1 MIKTAEVSALMQ
13 AVASAMKA
21 YVPALIE
28 PLIGRLKALEESKP
42 EPITHAAVYETASSV
57 TLAEIKALHPLFEE
71 KYGTRLKALEDR
83 PVPTNGTDGT
93 SVPIEDVQRMV
104 EEAVAKRMADIR
116 MPKDGEPGRDGAH
129 LEILP
134 AISQDKSYPRG
145 TYAKHAGGLWRSFEA
160 TDGMRGWECI
170 VDGVADVK
178 LEAIEREFTVTTR
191 RSSGAEEV
199 KTISLPVMLYRGV
212 YKEGQEYLGGDT
224 VTWGGSLWHCDS
236 NTADKPGEL
245 GSKGWTLAA
254 KRGRDGKDGVNG
266 KDYTKAVA
274 L

>member
-1 MIKTAEVSALMQ
+1 MIDIQK
-13 AVASAMKA
+13 
-21 YVPALIE
+21 
-28 PLIGRLKALEESKP
+28 LIGGIHEYLAGQIAPLVARVKALEESKQ
-42 EPITHAAVYETASSV
+42 EPIDLDDISVKVEAIAA
-57 TLAEIKALHPLFEE
+57 AEVKNLHPLFEE
-71 KYGTRLKALEDR
+71 LYGLRLKALEDR

-93 SVPIEDVQRMV
+93 SVPIEDVQKMV

-134 AISQDKSYPRG
+134 AIAQDKSYPRG
-145 TYAKHAGGLWRSFEA
+145 TYAKHDGGLWRSFEC

-178 LEAIEREFTVTTR
+178 LEAVEREFTVTTR

-199 KTISLPVMLYRGV
+199 KTITLPVMLYRGV

-236 NTADKPGEL
+236 NTVDKPGEL

-266 KDYTKAVA
+266 KDYTKAVT